1 MVDHKAFGRGWSLLN
16 LRERKI
22 VLGILFL
29 GGLVAL
35 SSVMLVGSIFPFLTI
50 LMDPEVVGSNNVYSL
65 VYEYFDFQ
73 SVSDFTKALAAATL
87 CIIVIATLIQAFN
100 VYCTETFTARLIH
113 TMGGR
118 LLARYLQQ
126 SYEHFVV
133 SHTDAMATNVLT
145 EVEVVVEYFIRPI
158 LRIWA
163 AFLSSFAIIVLLI
176 WTDPI
181 VAVSAIVVLGG
192 AYCFTFVFTQI
203 TVKRLGIRRADA
215 NEARFK
221 AAKEALSG
229 IKDIKI
235 LGRETAYLDRYSVHT
250 SAMASTTGTIRLIAT
265 LPRFAIHG
273 LAMGGVVAMCIPYL
287 GSETLQNEAGA
298 GALLPLF
305 GLFAFASQR
314 LIPDIQTIFAS
325 LTEMQFGSA
334 SVTKIHAD
342 FLLPVPDE
350 TFWNP
355 NVSPL
360 RVNHDI
366 TLTNVTFDYSG
377 AEKSSLVDINLTIN
391 SGERV
396 GIVGSTGAG
405 KSTLVDVILG
415 LLSVQRGQ
423 MSVDGTPIT
432 DKNLRAWQKSVGYVP
447 QDIFLVDATM
457 AENIALGV
465 RPEKIDIKRVR
476 QAAKV
481 AELDSFINNELTRGY
496 ETEIGERGVRLSGGQ
511 RQRVGLARA
520 LYRDADLIVLDEAT
534 SALDNITER
543 AVVRSLEALHRDKTV
558 LVVAHRLS
566 TVRHCDKI
574 IVLEAGRIAGL
585 GTFDS
590 LLADN
595 ETFQKLEAAGNS
607 PTL

>member
-16 LRERKI
+16 LRERKV

-87 CIIVIATLIQAFN
+87 GIIVIATLIQAIN
-100 VYCTETFTARLIH
+100 VYCTETFVANLIH
-113 TMGGR
+113 GLGRR
-118 LLARYLQQ
+118 LLTRYLQQ
-126 SYEHFVV
+126 PYEYFVT
-133 SHTDAMATNVLT
+133 SNTDTMATQILS
-145 EVEVVVEYFIRPI
+145 EVDIVVEYFIRPI
-158 LRIWA
+158 LRLWA
-163 AFLSSFAIIVLLI
+163 AFLSSTAIIALLI

-181 VAVSAIVVLGG
+181 IALSALVILGG
-192 AYCFTFVFTQI
+192 AYVVTFGFTHAI
-203 TVKRLGIRRADA
+203 VKRLGVRRGEA
-215 NEARFK
+215 NEARFR

-229 IKDIKI
+229 IKDIKV
-235 LGRETAYLDRYSVHT
+235 LGRETAYLDRYSAYT
-250 SAMASTTGTIRLIAT
+250 SVMAGTSGKIRLIAT
-265 LPRFAIHG
+265 LPRFVIHG
-273 LAMGGVVAMCIPYL
+273 LAMGGVVAICIPYL
-287 GSETLQNEAGA
+287 GSGALQDESNASS
-298 GALLPLF
+298 LLPLF

-314 LIPDIQTIFAS
+314 LIPDIQTIFSS
-325 LTEMQFGSA
+325 LTEMQYGSA
-334 SVTKIHAD
+334 SVSKIQSY
-342 FLLPVPDE
+342 FKLPVPDE
-350 TFWNP
+350 MFWNP

-360 RVNHDI
+360 GVNHDI
-366 TLTNVTFDYSG
+366 TLTDVTFDYSG
-377 AEKSSLVDINLTIN
+377 AEKSSLVDINLTIY

-465 RPEKIDIKRVR
+465 RPEKIDIKRVK

-574 IVLEAGRIAGL
+574 VVLEAGHIAGL
-585 GTFDS
+585 GTFES